1 MCFDPG
7 NHADGQGN
15 TIFAQTQMI
24 SRNRYRQQS
33 VKLMQESTHYNRVL
47 TNLKGWNMNK
57 VKNDR
62 TEWNP
67 TGIRD
72 HCVREKNLGINCTG

>member
-33 VKLMQESTHYNRVL
+33 VKLMQESTHYNRVF
-47 TNLKGWNMNK
+47 NQPQGMKY
-57 VKNDR
+57 
-62 TEWNP
+62 EQS
-67 TGIRD
+67 
-72 HCVREKNLGINCTG
+72 